1 MCHKNPTKI
10 IIRGVEIMKAK
21 EIMETNVIT
30 VKKETTIEE
39 IAHILTDKN
48 ISGVP
53 VVDDGNK
60 VIGMVSQKDL
70 LYKDVEPRFPA
81 VVEILGG
88 LIFLKGVKHY
98 QEELKKLVA
107 TKAEDIM
114 TQKVISVTEETEV
127 EKVAEIMV
135 EKDVN
140 RIPVLREGKLI
151 GIISRADI
159 VKYIA
164 KMLE

>member
-1 MCHKNPTKI
+1 
-10 IIRGVEIMKAK
+10 MKAK
-21 EIMETNVIT
+21 EIMSQNVIT
-30 VKKETTIEE
+30 IGKDTTIEE
-39 IAHILTDKN
+39 IAHLLTEKN

-53 VVDDGNK
+53 VVDSENK
-60 VIGMVSQKDL
+60 VIGMVTQKDL
-70 LYKDVEPRFPA
+70 LYKDIEPHFPP

-98 QEELKKLVA
+98 NEELKKLVA

-114 TQKVISVTEETEV
+114 TAKVIAIDEEAEV
-127 EKVAEIMV
+127 ERVAELMV
-135 EKDVN
+135 EKDIN
-140 RIPVLREGKLI
+140 RIPVLKNGKLV
-151 GIISRADI
+151 GIIGRSDM

>member
-1 MCHKNPTKI
+1 
-10 IIRGVEIMKAK
+10 MKAK
-21 EIMETNVIT
+21 EIMSTNVIT
-30 VKKETTIEE
+30 IGKETTIEE

-53 VVDDGNK
+53 VVDEDNK
-60 VIGMVSQKDL
+60 IIGMVTQKDL
-70 LYKDVEPRFPA
+70 LYKDVEPHFPP

-98 QEELKKLVA
+98 NDELKKLVA

-114 TQKVISVTEETEV
+114 TKKVITVEEDVEV
-127 EKVAEIMV
+127 EQVAELMV

-140 RIPVLREGKLI
+140 RVPVLSKGKLV
-151 GIISRADI
+151 GIIGRSDI
-159 VKYIA
+159 VRYIA

>member
-1 MCHKNPTKI
+1 
-10 IIRGVEIMKAK
+10 MKAK
-21 EIMETNVIT
+21 EIMSVNVIT
-30 VKKETTIEE
+30 IEKGTTIEE
-39 IAHILTDKN
+39 IAHILIEKN

-53 VVDDGNK
+53 VVDKENN
-60 VIGMVSQKDL
+60 VVGMVTQKDL
-70 LYKDVEPRFPA
+70 LYKDVEPHFPP

-98 QEELKKLVA
+98 NEELKKLVA

-114 TQKVISVTEETEV
+114 TAKVISVDEDAEV
-127 EKVAEIMV
+127 EQVAELMV

-140 RIPVLREGKLI
+140 RIPVLKGGKLV
-151 GIISRADI
+151 GIIGRSDI

-164 KMLE
+164 KMME

>member
-1 MCHKNPTKI
+1 
-10 IIRGVEIMKAK
+10 MKAK
-21 EIMETNVIT
+21 EIMSTNVFT

-39 IAHILTDKN
+39 IAHLLADNN

-53 VVDDGNK
+53 VVDAADR
-60 VIGMVSQKDL
+60 VIGMVTQKDL

-98 QEELKKLVA
+98 NEELKKLVA
-107 TKAEDIM
+107 TKAEDVM
-114 TQKVISVTEETEV
+114 TKTVVTVGENAEV
-127 EKVAEIMV
+127 EKVAELMAERDI
-135 EKDVN
+135 N
-140 RIPVLREGKLI
+140 RIPVVTDNKLV

-159 VKYIA
+159 IKYIA

>member
-1 MCHKNPTKI
+1 
-10 IIRGVEIMKAK
+10 MKAK
-21 EIMETNVIT
+21 EIMSTNVIT
-30 VKKETTIEE
+30 IGKDATIEE
-39 IAHILTDKN
+39 IAHILIEKD

-53 VVDDGNK
+53 VIDSNNK
-60 VIGMVSQKDL
+60 VIGMVTQKDL
-70 LYKDVEPRFPA
+70 LYKDVEPHFPPM
-81 VVEILGG
+81 VELLGG

-98 QEELKKLVA
+98 NEELRKLVA

-114 TQKVISVTEETEV
+114 TKKIVSVEEDAEV
-127 EKVAEIMV
+127 ERVAELMV

-140 RIPVLREGKLI
+140 RIPVVREGKLV
-151 GIISRADI
+151 GIIGRSDI